1 MTDHLF
7 AFKKIE
13 EAYIAELDSQ
23 VAIYQHQRL
32 GTKLLH
38 VPCADNN
45 KVFNIEFVTLAE
57 DDSGVA
63 HILEHSVL
71 CGSEKFPVKEPF
83 VNLLKGSLNTFLNA
97 MTFSDKTMYPF
108 ASLNEKDFMGSLD
121 VYLDAVFA
129 PRITSD
135 PLILKQEG
143 WRLDVLSDQDQAHF
157 NGVVYNE
164 MKGALSSPDEDL
176 DELCSKALFDN
187 TYQFN
192 SGGDPRF
199 IPDLSDRKFLDFYRQ
214 NYHPGNCYI
223 YLYGNMPLEPVLKAV
238 SEKIEAFEA
247 RQDFAS
253 NVSCSPLTKA
263 QYIRSTYPAQA
274 GSPTY
279 GQVQW
284 VYPKSKAQ
292 EEIATEY
299 ALQLIALSLFNM
311 ESSKLRQ
318 RLLDRKIA
326 QEIYAYSSTVGFN
339 CSFYLQ
345 LSGLAQM
352 TGQELEKI
360 ILEELTYALDHYEK
374 DVFAA
379 AFNALSFNLR
389 EGDSQSTPQGLIQGM
404 SAMIN
409 WPYGRNPLESLAY
422 EQHLAKVSE
431 FLESGYLVD
440 LARAYILENP
450 HRVTAIID
458 PDPAEAGRRQAEEDR
473 RARALVDSLSPQE
486 RADLYKQNRE
496 LQEKQAREDSPEAL
510 ASLPKLTRKDLAPKH
525 SFQAIEEGLLDLT
538 RSSLLMAD
546 PASPLKFPLS
556 GPDHPDQSDRGDQIP
571 LLRYLGNSRGVIYLA
586 YQFDLDFTSE
596 DDIFTSSL
604 LTDILGY
611 ISTENYSYQE
621 LTNFSL
627 ANTGGISISLNS
639 NDRRQYLEIKVKLLA
654 GQIDQ
659 GLRLL
664 EEILTRSRI
673 RANKERIESLLKASY
688 SRLRQ
693 DLADSGI
700 SYARKRLKAYI
711 DPAGIFDEYNSGISA
726 YQKLAQLVENWEAE
740 SDKLVQSLEEKLRD
754 LVSRDRLTLFYA
766 GQKED
771 WPLIERQLAQ
781 AISRL
786 PLRQTGPGQS
796 YAWQAL
802 GNLQEAFIIPS
813 DVQYVVAGN
822 RLTDLD
828 PDWQFSGINHLL
840 RQVINTDYLW
850 NRVRVKGGAY
860 GCNMTLDRRGNLI
873 IASYRDPECQK
884 TYEAYQGL
892 ADYLANL
899 DLSQDDL
906 TTYLIGALAGL
917 DQPMSFPTAAN
928 TAKICYDR
936 GISLDR
942 LQLERD
948 QLLSA
953 TSDQVKASA
962 ELLGQALAENIRCC
976 LGSRTQ
982 LDQDARL
989 FAKIKELS

>member
-1 MTDHLF
+1 MTDNLF

-13 EAYIAELDSQ
+13 ESYIAELDSQ
-23 VAIYQHQRL
+23 VAIYQHERL

-45 KVFNIEFVTLAE
+45 KVFNIEFVTLPE

-108 ASLNEKDFMGSLD
+108 ASLSEKDFMGSLD

-129 PRITSD
+129 PKITSD

-164 MKGALSSPDEDL
+164 MKGALSSPDEEL

-187 TYQFN
+187 TYRYN
-192 SGGDPRF
+192 SGGDPRS
-199 IPDLSDRKFLDFYRQ
+199 IPDLSDRQFLDFYRQ

-223 YLYGNMPLEPVLKAV
+223 YLYGNMPLEPVLKAI
-238 SEKIEAFEA
+238 SEKIEVFEV
-247 RQDFAS
+247 RQDFS
-253 NVSCSPLTKA
+253 DNVPCSSLTKA

-274 GSPTY
+274 GSPRY
-279 GQVQW
+279 GQIQW

-318 RLLDRKIA
+318 RLLDHKIA

-345 LSGLAQM
+345 LSGLAEM

-360 ILEELTYALDHYEK
+360 ILEELAYALDHYEK

-409 WPYGRNPLESLAY
+409 WPYGRNPLKSLAY

-431 FLESGYLVD
+431 FLESGQLVD
-440 LARAYILENP
+440 LARSYILENP
-450 HRVTAIID
+450 HRATAIID
-458 PDPAEAGRRQAEEDR
+458 PDPAEADRRQAEEDR
-473 RARALVDSLSPQE
+473 RAQRLLAGLSPQE
-486 RADLYKQNRE
+486 KADLYKQNQE
-496 LQEKQAREDSPEAL
+496 LQEKQTREDSAEAL

-525 SFQAIEEGLLDLT
+525 SYQAIEEGQLDLT
-538 RSSLLMAD
+538 RSSLLSIDQGVSSSSAFS
-546 PASPLKFPLS
+546 ASVRS
-556 GPDHPDQSDRGDQIP
+556 NREDQVP

-586 YQFDLDFTSE
+586 YQFDLDFSSD
-596 DDIFTSSL
+596 DDIFTNSL
-604 LTDILGY
+604 LPDILGY

-639 NDRRQYLEIKVKLLA
+639 NDNRQYFEIKVKLLA

-673 RANKERIESLLKASY
+673 RANKERIESLLKSSY

-700 SYARKRLKAYI
+700 GYARKRLKAYI
-711 DPAGIFDEYNSGISA
+711 DPSGIFDEYNSGISA
-726 YQKLAQLVENWEAE
+726 YQKLAHLVENWETE
-740 SDKLVQSLEEKLRD
+740 SDQLVQDLEEKLKK
-754 LVSRDRLTLFYA
+754 LVSRDKLTLFYA
-766 GQKED
+766 GQEED
-771 WPLIERQLAQ
+771 WPLIEKQLAQ
-781 AISRL
+781 AISQL
-786 PLRQTGPGQS
+786 PLSQTGPEQN
-796 YAWQAL
+796 YTWQAL

-828 PDWQFSGINHLL
+828 PDWQFSGVNHLL
-840 RQVINTDYLW
+840 RQIVNTDYLW

-860 GCNMTLDRRGNLI
+860 GCSMSLDRSGNLM

-892 ADYLANL
+892 ASYLETL
-899 DLSQDDL
+899 DLSRDDL

-928 TAKICYDR
+928 TAKIWYDR

-953 TSDQVKASA
+953 TSDQVKDSA
-962 ELLGQALAENIRCC
+962 KLLGRALAENIRCC
-976 LGSRTQ
+976 LGSRAQ
-982 LDQDARL
+982 LEEDARL